1 MASNTEFQ
9 VISQQGWLGG
19 FSNMFAKENYR
30 WWRTRQW
37 LVQTIVWLVVVNGIL
52 AVGLWSEPNLPSYLD
67 EASRQ
72 AILDAIPLTA
82 LDTFIQILGMATAIG
97 AVILAQD
104 AMLNEKNSGTAAWVM
119 SKPASRGAFVLSKVF
134 SYSFGILVTMII
146 IQGVAAYLQFW
157 LATGQALPLLEFAGA
172 MGMAFLGLI
181 FYFTLAI
188 MLGSISNSRGLVIG
202 IPILVNLGYQF
213 LLMIGDWLGEI
224 MPWNL
229 VVPLGDKPS
238 LAMALIQ
245 GTPLPTITP
254 LIATALWSILFT
266 VVALWRFSREE
277 F

>member
-52 AVGLWSEPNLPSYLD
+52 AVGLWSEPNLPPYLD

-82 LDTFIQILGMATAIG
+82 LDTFINILGMATAIG

-238 LAMALIQ
+238 LAMALFQ
-245 GTPLPTITP
+245 GEPLPTINP
-254 LIATALWSILFT
+254 LIATVLWSLLFT
-266 VVALWRFSREE
+266 VIALWRFSREE

>member
-52 AVGLWSEPNLPSYLD
+52 AVGLWSEPNLPPYLD

-82 LDTFIQILGMATAIG
+82 LDTFINILGMATAIG

-104 AMLNEKNSGTAAWVM
+104 AMLNEKNSGTAAWVI

-238 LAMALIQ
+238 LAMALFQ
-245 GTPLPTITP
+245 GEPLPTINP
-254 LIATALWSILFT
+254 LIATVLWSLLFT
-266 VVALWRFSREE
+266 VIALWRFSREE